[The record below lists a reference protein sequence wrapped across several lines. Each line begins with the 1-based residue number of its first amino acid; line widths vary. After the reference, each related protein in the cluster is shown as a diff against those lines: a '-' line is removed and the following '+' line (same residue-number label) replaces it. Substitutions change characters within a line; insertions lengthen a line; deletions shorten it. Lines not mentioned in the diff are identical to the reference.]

1 LFAAFSLF
9 WVGAPV
15 LLAERFGLHAQD
27 IALFALAG
35 AAGALVAPLAGRLAD
50 SGHSSA
56 LLGWGAVL
64 VASGFLLSIALPTLT
79 CWLLAALLIDAGV
92 QISHV
97 ATQRQVL
104 ALDVRAR
111 SRLNGLYIAGFF
123 LGGALGSAL
132 AMPLLQLGWHWLAG
146 IAALLALIAL
156 ALGQIRSN

>member
-1 LFAAFSLF
+1 
-9 WVGAPV
+9 
-15 LLAERFGLHAQD
+15 
-27 IALFALAG
+27 
-35 AAGALVAPLAGRLAD
+35 
-50 SGHSSA
+50 
-56 LLGWGAVL
+56 VL

-97 ATQRQVL
+97 AAQRQVL
-104 ALDVRAR
+104 TLDVRAR

-156 ALGQIRSN
+156 ALGQTRSN